1 MRRSAPRRPRPPR
14 RPIGRPLGADRRGG
28 ALLLVLFVTVA
39 LGAIAA
45 SAVALTR
52 TTSLVSAYYERERDF
67 RYAAEAGLAGG
78 RSRVQRD
85 STLVLPDSGFV
96 TVARTPVL
104 DANGVAL
111 PRVGVTLYIGKS
123 GITTG
128 QYGQFVTVVARADDG
143 RNTRYVRRLELAA
156 ENFARFAMFTNTW
169 QSNLYYGTGE
179 FIRGLA
185 WSNQTWASYGSP
197 TYYDTVGAVS
207 TINATNGT
215 PTYVKGPASVK
226 PNQAPIPMPT
236 VSRIAFMPGYAAGAN
251 LSFTPGANR
260 TMRLD
265 FVAAD
270 VDASGDSTGLNEG
283 FVRVFESTAATSAS
297 DSLARTRLK
306 LPAAWPS
313 GTSLSTASANA
324 YAWVDSM
331 CGDFHGGKF
340 YPVAVHKQQWFV
352 DALKAANLPL
362 ESAPS
367 IAVGG
372 AVTTTDHDAVMRNVG
387 ARCYSAGSP
396 QLAAVERVANT
407 SDGNG
412 GVWST
417 TSMLKGG
424 EDTTFTP
431 NGRWGTWRP
440 WPGAVSAALAASKRA
455 GQAKWLFPLNKTA
468 NPGWKGIIYVNGSA
482 YVSGLL
488 RSRVTLYSSASLTF
502 LDDLTYVVPP
512 NTPGVDCNADN
523 ANMLGVIA
531 VNDIMIEDNVLH
543 RPVKILNN
551 VPPAAFDTNQTRFMS
566 GTGPNFRLNGVL
578 MSLTGTVGV
587 VDPLT
592 GPSVAAGACMG
603 QPTSGGCIAQVG
615 GVIEQSI
622 SATWTGNSTGF
633 AENREVDRCMLVTSP
648 PYFPTTG
655 RYLLNRYYESDP
667 SRFDPVSLFRSLQ
680 AY

>member
-1 MRRSAPRRPRPPR
+1 MRRSAFRRPSHASLRP
-14 RPIGRPLGADRRGG
+14 DRRGG

-67 RYAAEAGLAGG
+67 RYAAEAGLAIG

-85 STLVLPDSGFV
+85 STLALPDSGFV
-96 TVARTPVL
+96 TIPRTPVL
-104 DANGVAL
+104 DANGVPL
-111 PRVGVTLYIGKS
+111 PRAGVTLYIGKS

-128 QYGQFVTVVARADDG
+128 QYGQFVTVIARADDG

-169 QSNLYYGTGE
+169 QNGLAYGTGE
-179 FIRGLA
+179 FIRGLG
-185 WSNQTWASYGSP
+185 WSNQTWASLGSP
-197 TYYDTVGAVS
+197 TYYDTVSAVGAITTS
-207 TINATNGT
+207 GGPP
-215 PTYVKGPASVK
+215 PTYVKGPGSVK

-236 VSRIAFMPGYAAGAN
+236 VARLAFMPGYAVGAN
-251 LSFTPGANR
+251 LSFTPGANQ
-260 TMRLD
+260 TMRLE

-270 VDASGDSTGLNEG
+270 IDANGDSTGLNEG
-283 FVRVFESTAATSAS
+283 FVRVFESTAATSAN
-297 DSLARTRLK
+297 DTLTRTRLK
-306 LPAAWPS
+306 LPAAWTS
-313 GTSLSTASANA
+313 SASLSTASGNA

-340 YPVAVHKQQWFV
+340 YPVAVHKQKWFL
-352 DALKAANLPL
+352 DTLNAAKLQPETL
-362 ESAPS
+362 PS

-372 AVTTTDHDAVMRNVG
+372 PLTTADHDAVMRNIG
-387 ARCYSAGSP
+387 ARCYPAGSP
-396 QLAAVERVANT
+396 QLAAVERVQNN
-407 SDGNG
+407 SDGKG
-412 GVWST
+412 GTWDP

-431 NGRWGTWRP
+431 WSRWGRWRR
-440 WPGAVSAALAASKRA
+440 WPGAVDPKLAASKRA
-455 GQAKWLFPLNKTA
+455 GQAQWLFPLNKST
-468 NPGWKGIIYVNGSA
+468 NPGWKGIIYVNGST

-488 RSRVTLYSSASLTF
+488 RSRVTLYSSASLTL

-512 NTPGVDCNADN
+512 NTPGTTCDADN
-523 ANMLGVIA
+523 SNILGLIA
-531 VNDIMIEDNVLH
+531 VNDVMIEDNVLH

-551 VPPAAFDTNQTRFMS
+551 AAPAAYDTNQTRFMS
-566 GTGPNFRLNGVL
+566 GTGPNFRLHGVL

-587 VDPLT
+587 IHPFT
-592 GPSVAAGACMG
+592 GPRITAGDCMG

-615 GVIEQSI
+615 GVVEQSI